1 MDSAKPNNEY
11 RKYTQAYADK
21 MGDTLRTETSLF
33 QRDPQKPVPLI
44 EQSAMV
50 EIYANLAYKK
60 Q

>member
-1 MDSAKPNNEY
+1 
-11 RKYTQAYADK
+11 